1 MALKLKQRVTVA
13 SGGAVVMIIILM
25 QLHYSASP
33 VTLSQW
39 KPRIQSARVH
49 ELSVPKSDH
58 DEILNSQV
66 HLPVMRRELDLSA
79 YTSLEAD
86 AKNLTDSK
94 LLELVL
100 RSKDF
105 QKPDALG
112 GFIRIAHLLESY
124 QNKHRAN
131 STSDTSKRNSADEQ
145 QMAASAEGDNR
156 SRVLDP
162 NVIDRLSN
170 IATRMAQSPLGRSHR
185 KSKKRRG
192 PQLNVYDKDSPG

>member
-1 MALKLKQRVTVA
+1 MALKLKQRITVA
-13 SGGAVVMIIILM
+13 SGGAAIMIIILM
-25 QLHYSASP
+25 QVNYSGSP

-39 KPRIQSARVH
+39 KPRIHIARVH
-49 ELSVPKSDH
+49 QLTVPINDR

-100 RSKDF
+100 KSRDF
-105 QKPDALG
+105 HKPESVD

-124 QNKHRAN
+124 QNKRRAN
-131 STSDTSKRNSADEQ
+131 TTTEPSKRNSADEQ
-145 QMAASAEGDNR
+145 RETASMEGDDWSR
-156 SRVLDP
+156 SLSPDI
-162 NVIDRLSN
+162 IDRLSN
-170 IATRMAQSPLGRSHR
+170 IAARMAKSPLTRSHR

-192 PQLNVYDKDSPG
+192 PQLNVYDDDSPV